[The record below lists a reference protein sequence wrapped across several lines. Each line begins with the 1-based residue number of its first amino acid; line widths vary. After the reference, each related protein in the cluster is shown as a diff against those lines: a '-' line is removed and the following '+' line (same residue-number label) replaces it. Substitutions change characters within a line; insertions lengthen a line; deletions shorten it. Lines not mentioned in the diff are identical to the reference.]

1 MRENENT
8 FRDKNIKKVSIIGIC
23 ANVFLLVIKGI
34 IGFISNSQAMIADSL
49 NSAGDIFA
57 SIMSFIGAKLSS
69 KPKDDDHPYGHGKA
83 EYIFSFLISISMII
97 ASIIMVKTSIESIV
111 NKNRVN
117 VSIFLV
123 LVCIVTI
130 LIKLFLFIYAYRKN
144 KETES
149 ILIKVSKE
157 DHRNDM
163 FVTLGTLI
171 GILASYFGF
180 YFIDGVIGILISL
193 WIIFVG
199 IRLLK
204 ESYIILMDTSLD
216 EKIYNEITTIV
227 QNEKEVLHVDEIL
240 SKPVG
245 NSYII
250 ILKISM
256 NGNLTLENAHNI
268 GGKIKDDLMNQY
280 DFICDVIMHINPHT
294 V

>member
-130 LIKLFLFIYAYRKN
+130 LIKLFLFLYAYRKN

-245 NSYII
+245 NRYII

>member
-130 LIKLFLFIYAYRKN
+130 LIKLFLFLYAYRKN

-216 EKIYNEITTIV
+216 EKTYNEITTIV

-245 NSYII
+245 NRYII

-280 DFICDVIMHINPHT
+280 DCICDVIMHINPHT

>member
-34 IGFISNSQAMIADSL
+34 IGFISNSHAMIADSL

-130 LIKLFLFIYAYRKN
+130 LIKLFLFLYAYRKN

-149 ILIKVSKE
+149 ILIKAIKE

-180 YFIDGVIGILISL
+180 YFID
-193 WIIFVG
+193 
-199 IRLLK
+199 
-204 ESYIILMDTSLD
+204 
-216 EKIYNEITTIV
+216 
-227 QNEKEVLHVDEIL
+227 
-240 SKPVG
+240 
-245 NSYII
+245 
-250 ILKISM
+250 
-256 NGNLTLENAHNI
+256 
-268 GGKIKDDLMNQY
+268 
-280 DFICDVIMHINPHT
+280 
-294 V
+294 